1 MLGREGNGNC
11 GATRKERKGNP
22 MDCINGPPLTLLAG
36 IILFLDL
43 LWWMRD

>member
-1 MLGREGNGNC
+1 
-11 GATRKERKGNP
+11 